1 MPVDDVD
8 QCVAVRDDLCLIPLA
23 GFDNR
28 FEFVR
33 GAQVSEQGWLLSR
46 FGGNHLAAP
55 RDDSTRRTLLVELAG
70 IFVLVVE
77 VCLVAAKIPLGVL
90 AITLLPFLP
99 LFLLLGSK
107 IRGRQKQWKERQ
119 ERDRKI

>member
-8 QCVAVRDDLCLIPLA
+8 QSVAVRDDLYLIPLA

-33 GAQVSEQGWLLSR
+33 GAQVSEQSWLLSR

-70 IFVLVVE
+70 IFVVVVE
-77 VCLVAAKIPLGVL
+77 VRLVAAKIPLGVL
-90 AITLLPFLP
+90 AITRSEERRV
-99 LFLLLGSK
+99 G
-107 IRGRQKQWKERQ
+107 KEC
-119 ERDRKI
+119 